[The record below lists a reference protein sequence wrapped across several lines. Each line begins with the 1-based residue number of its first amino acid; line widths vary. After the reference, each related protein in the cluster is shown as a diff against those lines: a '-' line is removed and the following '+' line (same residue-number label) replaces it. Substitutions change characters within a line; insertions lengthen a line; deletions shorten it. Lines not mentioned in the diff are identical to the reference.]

1 MTEKAG
7 EAGEIVAEAG
17 ETGGIAGPEGIAAE
31 EATGAKDGVAGE
43 AAEIKDGY
51 VGLIRAEKTLA
62 GSLQNPSLTPD
73 VRAFIQEK
81 HNLINTY
88 IK

>member
-1 MTEKAG
+1 MSGFLSDVG
-7 EAGEIVAEAG
+7 EAVS
-17 ETGGIAGPEGIAAE
+17 
-31 EATGAKDGVAGE
+31 DGVAEE

-62 GSLQNPSLTPD
+62 GSLQNPNLTPD
-73 VRAFIQEK
+73 VRVFIQGK

-88 IK
+88 IKIIGNYSGRNTHLLRVS